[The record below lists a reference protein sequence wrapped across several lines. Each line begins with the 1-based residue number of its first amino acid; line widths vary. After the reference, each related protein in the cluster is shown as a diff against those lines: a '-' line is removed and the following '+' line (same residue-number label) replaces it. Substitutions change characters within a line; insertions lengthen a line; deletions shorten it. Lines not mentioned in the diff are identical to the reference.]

1 MISYLT
7 ENLLKIKELAGF
19 SGVGT
24 VNCACQQASLI
35 NTRFCS
41 SNVPCQQAIITFWH
55 TLVDFNK
62 VELILCVS
70 LKFRFSS
77 FHNFLTGKS
86 LNNQY
91 WMFIYKKMKK
101 VYMQNWFH
109 QFNNLQWGI
118 KFPLINISL
127 PNFISFITWD
137 LWKYLVYE
145 NISGKDKPHTVVI
158 CTEEQREISSV
169 KSTRG
174 FDLSLKLYYECE
186 NILLF

>member
-1 MISYLT
+1 M
-7 ENLLKIKELAGF
+7 AGF

-35 NTRFCS
+35 NTGFCS

-77 FHNFLTGKS
+77 FYNFLTGKS

-91 WMFIYKKMKK
+91 WNVHIQKDEKSLYAEL
-101 VYMQNWFH
+101 VSSLI
-109 QFNNLQWGI
+109 NNLQWGI
-118 KFPLINISL
+118 KCLPINISL
-127 PNFISFITWD
+127 VNFISFITWD

-145 NISGKDKPHTVVI
+145 NISGKDKLHTVGI
-158 CTEEQREISSV
+158 CAEEQREISSV

-174 FDLSLKLYYECE
+174 SDLSLKLYYECK
-186 NILLF
+186 NVLLF